1 MDINVLYEDSHV
13 IVAVK
18 PSNLISESTPDQKG
32 FADLLSAHTNG
43 YIGTVHRLDHGVGGV
58 MVYAKTPSAASKLS
72 AQLQQH
78 LLRKEY
84 LAVVHGVPSPSSDSM
99 SDLLFHDRNKN
110 KTFVVDRERAG
121 VKHALLDYVT
131 QKTVESD
138 TYGTISL
145 VRVILHTGRTHQL
158 RLHMA
163 SVGCPLTGD
172 WLYGTEDR
180 ALIARPA
187 LHSYILRFIHP
198 LSGEALEI
206 TAPLPQDMRD
216 LLEEKL

>member
-1 MDINVLYEDSHV
+1 MDINVLYEDAHV

-18 PSNLISESTPDQKG
+18 PSDLISESTSDQKG

-43 YIGTVHRLDHGVGGV
+43 YIGTVHRLDRGVGGV

-84 LAVVHGVPSPSSDSM
+84 LAVVHGTPHPASDSM

-121 VKHALLDYVT
+121 VKRALLDYVT

-138 TYGTISL
+138 TYGTLSL
-145 VRVILHTGRTHQL
+145 VRVILHTGRTHQI
-158 RLHMA
+158 RVQFA
-163 SVGCPLTGD
+163 SRGLPLLGDGKYGARGDRCPIALFSTKLCFRHPATGKEMEFSQPWEPD
-172 WLYGTEDR
+172 V
-180 ALIARPA
+180 LIP
-187 LHSYILRFIHP
+187 
-198 LSGEALEI
+198 
-206 TAPLPQDMRD
+206 
-216 LLEEKL
+216 

>member
-1 MDINVLYEDSHV
+1 MR
-13 IVAVK
+13 
-18 PSNLISESTPDQKG
+18 
-32 FADLLSAHTNG
+32 LL
-43 YIGTVHRLDHGVGGV
+43 
-58 MVYAKTPSAASKLS
+58 P
-72 AQLQQH
+72 
-78 LLRKEY
+78 
-84 LAVVHGVPSPSSDSM
+84 
-99 SDLLFHDRNKN
+99 
-110 KTFVVDRERAG
+110 
-121 VKHALLDYVT
+121 
-131 QKTVESD
+131 
-138 TYGTISL
+138 
-145 VRVILHTGRTHQL
+145 HTGRTHQL
-158 RLHMA
+158 RVHMA